1 MYNRNS
7 AVEYAR
13 KWALGRNPKYANFDG
28 MGGDCTNFASQ
39 CLYAG
44 GCKMNNTPTFGWYYY
59 SLNNRAPAWTGV
71 QYLQN
76 FLLRSAKDIGPH
88 AKVVELNELDPGDL
102 IQLGHNNNR
111 FYHTLVVAKTNHNK
125 NTNEIFVCSHTYNS
139 IDRPLSSYIYDKA
152 INLHII

>member
-59 SLNNRAPAWTGV
+59 SLNNRAPA
-71 QYLQN
+71 
-76 FLLRSAKDIGPH
+76 
-88 AKVVELNELDPGDL
+88 
-102 IQLGHNNNR
+102 
-111 FYHTLVVAKTNHNK
+111 
-125 NTNEIFVCSHTYNS
+125 
-139 IDRPLSSYIYDKA
+139 
-152 INLHII
+152 